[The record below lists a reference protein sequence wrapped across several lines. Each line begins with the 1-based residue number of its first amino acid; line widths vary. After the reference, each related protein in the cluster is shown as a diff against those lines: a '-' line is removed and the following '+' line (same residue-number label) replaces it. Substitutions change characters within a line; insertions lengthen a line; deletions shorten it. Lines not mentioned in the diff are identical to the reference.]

1 MQVDRGALRE
11 GRLVRWNQQKGFG
24 FIRPS
29 DGGKDVFVHITS
41 LAGQNTPQIGSVWV
55 FSAANDPNGRGLRV
69 VKAVPATDQAGGHRD
84 EPAAVSSPRVDQRR
98 TGPAARQ
105 SSGHRARQ
113 REPDRTERRSK
124 RSAARKDQTLVPLT
138 LGWRTWM
145 VASAALFCLI
155 GAATTFGSTGWMLAV
170 YPLMSLVAY
179 FMYAQD
185 KLIAIRGGWRI
196 PESSLHMVEL
206 LGGWPG
212 AYMAQQ
218 TMRHKTVKQPYQAIY
233 WIIVASHVAFWGVW
247 MVNPEIL
254 LDLIPS

>member
-11 GRLVRWNQQKGFG
+11 GRLVRWNQEKGFG

-41 LAGQNTPQIGSVWV
+41 LAGQHTPQIGSVWV

-69 VKAVPATDQAGGHRD
+69 LKAVPATDQAGGHRNKTA
-84 EPAAVSSPRVDQRR
+84 PTSSPRDARRR

-105 SSGHRARQ
+105 SSGHSSRQ
-113 REPDRTERRSK
+113 RESERTQRPSK
-124 RSAARKDQTLVPLT
+124 RSAARRDQTLVPLT

-145 VASAALFCLI
+145 VAGAALFCLI

-185 KLIAIRGGWRI
+185 KLIAIRGGWRV
-196 PESSLHMVEL
+196 PESSLHLVEL

-212 AYMAQQ
+212 AYVAQQ
-218 TMRHKTVKQPYQAIY
+218 TMRHKTVKVSYQTTYWAI
-233 WIIVASHVAFWGVW
+233 VVLHVAVWGLW
-247 MVNPEIL
+247 MVHPQIL
-254 LDLIPS
+254 LDVLQR